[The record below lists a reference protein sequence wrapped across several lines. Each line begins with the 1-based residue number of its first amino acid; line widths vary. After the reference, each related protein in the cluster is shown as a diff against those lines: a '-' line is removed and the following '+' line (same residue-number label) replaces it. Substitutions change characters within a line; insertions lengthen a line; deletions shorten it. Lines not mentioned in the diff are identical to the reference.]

1 MGFTYDNVDNRVTVL
16 KHLSLSIRAGE
27 SVAFVGKSGCGKSTI
42 LSLITRLYD
51 PEEGEILLDGVP
63 VRELTQDSLRGNI
76 SMVSQT
82 PYIFNMSIRDNLRLV
97 DAGLT
102 DEEMIRVCRIAC
114 IHDDIMN
121 FPMGYDTQ
129 AGEGGVT
136 LSGAQRQRIALARS
150 ILRNDPVILMD
161 EATSAL
167 DNETQARIHQAV
179 ENMRGHHTLIMVAH
193 RLSTVIGC
201 DRLFLIENGRVAA
214 TGTHEQ
220 LMNASEAYRR
230 LYQTE
235 ARAAETE

>member
-1 MGFTYDNVDNRVTVL
+1 
-16 KHLSLSIRAGE
+16 
-27 SVAFVGKSGCGKSTI
+27 
-42 LSLITRLYD
+42 
-51 PEEGEILLDGVP
+51 
-63 VRELTQDSLRGNI
+63 
-76 SMVSQT
+76 
-82 PYIFNMSIRDNLRLV
+82 MSIRDNLRLV
-97 DAGLT
+97 DEGLT
-102 DEEMIRVCRIAC
+102 DEEMIRACRIAC

-136 LSGAQRQRIALARS
+136 LSGGQRQRIALARS

-235 ARAAETE
+235 ARAAETEQGGEMGPA